1 MSGDIEPQ
9 DEREAGI
16 LEMIRRLNQEEP
28 GPYTTRLMDISQPE
42 AAILT
47 KTAEKSLS
55 KIENGKR
62 IPSDSKLWDLAE
74 GLGAPYPTWK
84 LLKKRTVEAR
94 DAFASARRKYPKV
107 A

>member
-1 MSGDIEPQ
+1 MTRMALPNFLGDAIRQ
-9 DEREAGI
+9 KREA
-16 LEMIRRLNQEEP
+16 LN
-28 GPYTTRLMDISQPE
+28 LSQPE

-62 IPSDSKLWDLAE
+62 IPSDGKLWDLAE

-94 DAFASARRKYPKV
+94 EAFVSPRRKYPKV